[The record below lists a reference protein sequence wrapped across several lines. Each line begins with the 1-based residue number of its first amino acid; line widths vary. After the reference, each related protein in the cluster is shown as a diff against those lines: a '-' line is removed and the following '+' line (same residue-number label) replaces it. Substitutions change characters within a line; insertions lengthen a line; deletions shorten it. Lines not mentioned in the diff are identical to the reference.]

1 MEGVCKNTGKKE
13 VRGMKEGELGR
24 VYSNGEII
32 FEEGAKGDVMYVI
45 QSGKVKISKN
55 SSSGDIS
62 MATLQ
67 SGDIFGE
74 MALFDS
80 LPRSASARAEGD
92 ARILSID
99 KKKLFST
106 IGKDPTV
113 VLKVIKT
120 MSGTIRRLSKDFTE
134 LKKKKM
140 NMLCGTMDL
149 EETCTF
155 ILEEVRDNIMA
166 AENGSIMLLE
176 EEKDQLHI
184 TAAFGEQAQE
194 KLDLAVGEG
203 VAGDVIGTGKAELVN
218 DVLSDSRYK
227 IGSLE
232 IGSLLCVPFKY
243 QGSCFG
249 VLNLSNPK
257 GNRFTLDNLKLLNSF
272 SRYAAI
278 ALKNVMCMSDLNH
291 ATDQVLKHAS
301 ILDVY

>member
-1 MEGVCKNTGKKE
+1 MEGFSKSTGKKE

-32 FEEGAKGDVMYVI
+32 FREGDEGDVMYVI
-45 QSGKVKISKN
+45 QSGKVKITKN
-55 SSSGDIS
+55 SPSGDIT
-62 MATLQ
+62 MTTLQ
-67 SGDIFGE
+67 GGDIFGE
-74 MALFDS
+74 MALFDK
-80 LPRSASARAEGD
+80 LPRSASASADGD
-92 ARILSID
+92 ARILSVD

-134 LKKKKM
+134 LKKKKL

-155 ILEEVRDNIMA
+155 ILEEVRENILA

-176 EEKDQLHI
+176 EEGNQLQI
-184 TAAFGEQAQE
+184 AAAFGEQAQE
-194 KLDLAVGEG
+194 KLDLTVGEG

-218 DVLSDSRYK
+218 DVLLDSRYK

-249 VLNLSNPK
+249 VLNLSSQN
-257 GNRFTLDNLKLLNSF
+257 GNRFTLDNLRLLNSF

>member
-1 MEGVCKNTGKKE
+1 
-13 VRGMKEGELGR
+13 MKEGELGR
-24 VYSNGEII
+24 VYANGEII
-32 FEEGAKGDVMYVI
+32 FEEGDKGDVMYVI

-55 SSSGDIS
+55 SSSGDIT

-134 LKKKKM
+134 LKKKT

-155 ILEEVRDNIMA
+155 ILEEVRDNILA

-176 EEKDQLHI
+176 EERKQLQI

-218 DVLSDSRYK
+218 DVLLDSRYK

-249 VLNLSNPK
+249 VLNLSNRN
-257 GNRFTLDNLKLLNSF
+257 GNRFTLDNLRLLNSF

>member
-1 MEGVCKNTGKKE
+1 MEGVCKINGKKE

-32 FEEGAKGDVMYVI
+32 FREGDKGDVMYVI
-45 QSGKVKISKN
+45 RSGKVKITKN
-55 SSSGDIS
+55 SPSGDVT
-62 MATLQ
+62 MTTLQ

-80 LPRSASARAEGD
+80 LPRSASAIAEGD
-92 ARILSID
+92 ARILSVD

-113 VLKVIKT
+113 VFKVINT
-120 MSGTIRRLSKDFTE
+120 MSGTIRRLSKDFAE

-149 EETCTF
+149 EDTCTF
-155 ILEEVRDNIMA
+155 ILDEVRDNIAA

-176 EEKDQLHI
+176 EEQGQLHI

-218 DVLSDSRYK
+218 DVLLDSRYK

-249 VLNLSNPK
+249 VLNLSNRN
-257 GNRFTLDNLKLLNSF
+257 GHGFTLDNLKMLNCF
-272 SRYAAI
+272 ARYAAI
-278 ALKNVMCMSDLNH
+278 ALKNVMCMSDLSQ
-291 ATDQVLKHAS
+291 ATEQVLKHAS

>member
-1 MEGVCKNTGKKE
+1 MTA
-13 VRGMKEGELGR
+13 GELGR
-24 VYSNGEII
+24 LYSNGEII
-32 FEEGAKGDVMYVI
+32 FEEGDKGEVMYVI

-55 SSSGDIS
+55 SSSGDIT

-92 ARILSID
+92 TRILSVD

-155 ILEEVRDNIMA
+155 ILEEVRENIAA

-176 EEKDQLHI
+176 EEQGQLQI
-184 TAAFGEQAQE
+184 AAAFGEQAHE

-203 VAGDVIGTGKAELVN
+203 VAGDVVGTGKAELVN
-218 DVLSDSRYK
+218 DVVTDSRYK
-227 IGSLE
+227 TGSLE

-249 VLNLSNPK
+249 VLNLSNRN
-257 GNRFTLDNLKLLNSF
+257 GNRFQLDDLKLLNSF

-278 ALKNVMCMSDLNH
+278 ALKNVMCMSDLTQ
-291 ATDQVLKHAS
+291 ATEQVLKHAS

>member
-1 MEGVCKNTGKKE
+1 MEGICKSTGNKE

-24 VYSNGEII
+24 LYSNGEII
-32 FEEGAKGDVMYVI
+32 FEEGDKGDVMYVI

-55 SSSGDIS
+55 SPSGDIT
-62 MATLQ
+62 MTTLQ
-67 SGDIFGE
+67 SGAIFGE
-74 MALFDS
+74 MALFDK
-80 LPRSASARAEGD
+80 LPRSATARAEGD
-92 ARILSID
+92 ARILSVD

-155 ILEEVRDNIMA
+155 ILEEVRENILA

-176 EEKDQLHI
+176 EDGNQLQI

-218 DVLSDSRYK
+218 DVLLDSRYK

-249 VLNLSNPK
+249 VLNLSSQN
-257 GNRFTLDNLKLLNSF
+257 GNRFTLDNLRLLNSF

-291 ATDQVLKHAS
+291 ATDQVLKHAT